1 MSVTLRTSVTS
12 NPRYVIHRR
21 SWSYTSAERRWPMC
35 GDDWTVGPHT
45 YMPTSPSRSGTKSR
59 RAPAFVSKSRR
70 VTPTSLEGAGLR
82 RGALGELL
90 VHRRERGAVEQQ
102 LDVRDAALA
111 DGQQLDAAHR
121 PRGGVGDEI
130 VDDAGTVAR
139 TEHLADLVAHQGRHQ
154 PVERRQP
161 PLLVEGRPGELRHEG
176 DVEQLVEGVL
186 IVSAHRLDVAA
197 GKGLPGRGCHLPS
210 FPRRPPPRPPRPPQA
225 PAGAPRPR

>member
-1 MSVTLRTSVTS
+1 MPSARYASVNSSSKRYASAHHSSVPPAACAASAFTRILSSMSVTLRTSVTS

-90 VHRRERGAVEQQ
+90 AHRRERGAVEQQ
-102 LDVRDAALA
+102 LDVRNAALA
-111 DGQQLDAAHR
+111 DAQQLDAAHR
-121 PRGGVGDEI
+121 PRGGVGDEVI
-130 VDDAGTVAR
+130 DDAGAVAR
-139 TEHLADLVAHQGRHQ
+139 AEHLADLVAHQ
-154 PVERRQP
+154 
-161 PLLVEGRPGELRHEG
+161 
-176 DVEQLVEGVL
+176 
-186 IVSAHRLDVAA
+186 
-197 GKGLPGRGCHLPS
+197 RG
-210 FPRRPPPRPPRPPQA
+210 
-225 PAGAPRPR
+225 